1 MILYED
7 YFSNE
12 KLTQPYVSAEEHLWE
27 ELRYLDM
34 VLEHYLWRKGGIG
47 DKKALSRGLV
57 ITESEIKSY
66 LNTPPF
72 LRVSDSCDPA
82 LAAQLSIAR
91 EHIAQRV
98 EHTADAVTLPL
109 AQVQRTFSLD
119 VYEWLAL
126 LLALAAQVDV
136 RYLRLFAFLQD
147 DLTQKLPTVGLL
159 EALYDQIAPESASHA
174 EALVSGKKMDLY
186 FLDLSENSGHIMLLT
201 PLILKPQMR
210 SLLLDRTLEEG
221 QPDTIL
227 SVYRVQPDI
236 PVFFLEQMS
245 FLQSVYA
252 RTRREGR
259 VTFLPVKGKEG
270 AGRLLLAGQLAN
282 ACGCEL
288 TVLDLR
294 LFLELPQ
301 TSQRACIQQLLLRER
316 LQPGI
321 VYIRHANSERI
332 SGIEGQTLLS
342 MLREQLN
349 GVLICLGTPQ
359 DVKLPEDEA
368 MLLSVDLTHTS
379 ERQRLCMWQYLT
391 RELPLADDVSLE
403 ELADCYELT
412 YREISRVVAQAVEE
426 TGVSAEQCASGYEEK
441 DRCIGKQLF
450 RKYLFQMNQ
459 SSFGELATRVPAVY
473 SWEDILLEDR
483 QRQVLK
489 VACER
494 YKLKNRVG
502 ENWGLFRKNAYG
514 NGISILLYG
523 PPGTGKTMA
532 AQVMANEVGI
542 PLYRVDLSRIYS
554 KYVGE
559 TEKNLSAIFDR
570 AKDVNVILFFDEADA
585 LFSKRTEVNSSHDRY
600 SNSETSYLLQKMEE
614 YNGISILAT
623 NLYNNFDNAFLRRLT
638 FAVHFEKPDE
648 KMRLRLWTTIL
659 PREVPVD
666 PAVDFQFLAENF
678 ELSGSNI
685 KAVLYNAVY
694 MAASQGKA
702 LSMEHIVRSMKYEL
716 EKIGKMANMADFG
729 MYGYYLKS

>member
-7 YFSNE
+7 YFDNE
-12 KLTQPYVSAEEHLWE
+12 KMTKAYLSAEEHLWE

-47 DKKALSRGLV
+47 DRKAFSRGLV

-72 LRVSDSCDPA
+72 LRMSDSFDPA
-82 LAAQLSIAR
+82 LAAQLSTAR
-91 EHIAQRV
+91 EHIAKRV

-109 AQVQRTFSLD
+109 EQVRRTFTLD
-119 VYEWLAL
+119 AYEWLAL
-126 LLALAAQVDV
+126 LLALAVQVDT

-147 DLTQKLPTVGLL
+147 DLSQKLPTVGLL
-159 EALYDQIAPESASHA
+159 EALYDQFAPESVSHA
-174 EALVSGKKMDLY
+174 ESLVSEGKMDLY
-186 FLDLSENSGHIMLLT
+186 FLELSENTGQVVLLT

-210 SLLLDRTLEEG
+210 SFLLNRKPEEG
-221 QPDTIL
+221 QTDTL
-227 SVYRVQPDI
+227 LFVYRVQPDI
-236 PVFFLEQMS
+236 PVFFPQQLS

-259 VTFLPVKGKEG
+259 VTLLPVMGKEG
-270 AGRLLLAGQLAN
+270 AGRQLLAGQLAN
-282 ACGCEL
+282 ICGCEL

-294 LFLELPQ
+294 LFLELSQ
-301 TSQRACIQQLLLRER
+301 TGQRACMQQLLLRER

-321 VYIRHANSERI
+321 VYVRHADFERV
-332 SGIEGQTLLS
+332 SGIGGQTLFS
-342 MLREQLN
+342 MLREQLH
-349 GVLICLGTPQ
+349 GALICLGTPQ
-359 DVKLPEDEA
+359 DVKLPDDET
-368 MLLSVDLTHTS
+368 MLLSVDLTQTS
-379 ERQRLCMWQYLT
+379 EKQRLCMWQYLT
-391 RELPLADDVSLE
+391 RGLPLAQDVSLE

-412 YREISRVVAQAVEE
+412 FREIARVVAQASEE
-426 TGVSAEQCASGYEEK
+426 TGVSAEQCASGEK
-441 DRCIGKQLF
+441 EKERCIGKQLL
-450 RKYLFQMNQ
+450 RKYLYQMNQ
-459 SSFGELATRVPAVY
+459 SSFGELATQVRAVY
-473 SWEDILLEDR
+473 SWEDILLEER

-532 AQVMANEVGI
+532 AQVMANEVGV

-585 LFSKRTEVNSSHDRY
+585 LFSKRTEVSSSHDRY

-659 PREVPVD
+659 PKEVPVD

-702 LSMEHIVRSMKYEL
+702 LSMEHIVRSTKYEL
-716 EKIGKMANMADFG
+716 EKLGNMANMAEFG
-729 MYGYYLKS
+729 RYGFYLK